1 MVDNCSR
8 ETMLAVVV
16 GACAGEEREAAV
28 TAYNTL
34 ESYVVGRKSREKY
47 DVLAT
52 EKS

>member
-16 GACAGEEREAAV
+16 GPCAGGEKEAEV
-28 TAYNTL
+28 TACNTL

-47 DVLAT
+47 DVLAI